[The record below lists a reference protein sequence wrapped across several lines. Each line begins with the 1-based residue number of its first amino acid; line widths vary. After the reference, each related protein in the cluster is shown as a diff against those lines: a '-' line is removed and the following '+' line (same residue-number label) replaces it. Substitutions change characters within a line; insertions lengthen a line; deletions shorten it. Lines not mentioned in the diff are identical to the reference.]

1 MKLAILG
8 ATGSTGK
15 LLVQQALGAGH
26 HVVAFA
32 RTPSKL
38 GIEHEHLDMVQGDVQ
53 DAEQV
58 ANAIAGTEA
67 VLSVLGPTS
76 NEPAYEVSKGMVNIL
91 AAMEKHGVRRLIQT
105 VGAGVG
111 DSRDEPGLFDR
122 MIKVLL
128 KLASRHVFEDMVR
141 VNDIIRASDLDWTL
155 VRVPMLTDEPPAG
168 DVKVGYLGKGVG
180 SRISRADIAA
190 FMLKQADSDT
200 YLRQAPV
207 ISN

>member
-76 NEPAYEVSKGMVNIL
+76 NEPAYEVSRGMVNIL